1 MERIIIYS
9 MNYDFNDDEINL
21 ILESLRNLK
30 LYFSINESSKESIYN
45 RVSNLILRIEEQKEL
60 LHEEE
65 KSI

>member
-1 MERIIIYS
+1 

-30 LYFSINESSKESIYN
+30 LYASINESSKESVYN
-45 RVSNLILRIEEQKEL
+45 KIGKLIIRIEEQKEL

>member
-1 MERIIIYS
+1 MIIEF
-9 MNYDFNDDEINL
+9 NFNDDEINL

-45 RVSNLILRIEEQKEL
+45 RVGTLILRIEEQKEL